1 MKKEIIKECI
11 EMMDN
16 GADIIEIYEWVEDNT
31 DLDPSKIIDEIYK
44 KQIGGILK

>member
-1 MKKEIIKECI
+1 MTKKEIIKECI

-31 DLDPSKIIDEIYK
+31 DVDPAEIISEVYK
-44 KQIGGILK
+44 KQAFI